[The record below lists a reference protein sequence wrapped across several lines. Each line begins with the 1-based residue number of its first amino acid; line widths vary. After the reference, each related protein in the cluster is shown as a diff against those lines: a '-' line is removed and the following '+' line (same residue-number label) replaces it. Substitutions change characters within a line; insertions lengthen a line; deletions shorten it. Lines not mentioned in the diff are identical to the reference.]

1 MTSKQAIDIFKE
13 KYLQRNPI
21 GYWIDGEN
29 VILNTYPSLG
39 LGYSEVCQYIVFA
52 DGNIPSTNP
61 VRNEVIMNMPMKRIT
76 QLIEIIILL

>member
-29 VILNTYPSLG
+29 VILNTSPSLG

-52 DGNIPSTNP
+52 DGKIQPTNP
-61 VRNEVIMNMPMKRIT
+61 VRSEVILNMPMQKIK
-76 QLIEIIILL
+76 